1 MQLSSSN
8 LRIYLC
14 LHNFSIS
21 PYIMH
26 RFLFILLL
34 TLLNQIALAQEDSS
48 IRSRLESFLAF
59 TETMDVDKA
68 LDFTYPRVF
77 ALVSREDMK
86 KELKKTMNS
95 EEVSVRL
102 DSFRVDTIFPVFQLD
117 SGHYAK
123 IFYRMNMH
131 MKILQQ
137 AEDEEE
143 TDPDMMVHIF
153 EFQFGEGNVS
163 YNKEKKEFKI
173 RHRAAL
179 VAIRD
184 DISPQWTF
192 LNLEIDSPLSGILF
206 SEKLLEKLETYK

>member
-1 MQLSSSN
+1 
-8 LRIYLC
+8 
-14 LHNFSIS
+14 
-21 PYIMH
+21 MH

-34 TLLNQIALAQEDSS
+34 TLLNQFAFAQEDSS

-68 LDFTYPRVF
+68 LDITYPRVF

-86 KELKKTMNS
+86 KELKKSMNS

-117 SGHYAK
+117 SGQYAK

-143 TDPDMMVHIF
+143 TDPDMMVRIF

-192 LNLEIDSPLSGILF
+192 LNLETDSPLSGILF

>member
-21 PYIMH
+21 LLIMH
-26 RFLFILLL
+26 KFLLVLVLSLGGQLAF
-34 TLLNQIALAQEDSS
+34 AQEDST
-48 IRSRLESFLAF
+48 IRSRLDAFLAF
-59 TETMDVDKA
+59 TESMDVDQA
-68 LDFTYPRVF
+68 LDITYPRIF

-86 KELKKTMNS
+86 KELNKSMNS
-95 EEVSVRL
+95 EEVTVRL

-131 MKILQQ
+131 MKLIK
-137 AEDEEE
+137 ADEEMDE
-143 TDPDMMVHIF
+143 EDNKMMVRIF

-163 YNKEKKEFKI
+163 YNKEKKEYLI

-179 VAIRD
+179 LAIRD

-192 LNLEIDSPLSGILF
+192 LNLETNSPLSGILF

>member
-14 LHNFSIS
+14 LHNFSIP

-34 TLLNQIALAQEDSS
+34 TLVNQFAFAQEDSS

-68 LDFTYPRVF
+68 LDITYPRVF

-86 KELKKTMNS
+86 KELKKSMNS

-123 IFYRMNMH
+123 IFYRMNMY

-143 TDPDMMVHIF
+143 MNPDMMVRIF

-173 RHRAAL
+173 RHRSAL

-184 DISPQWTF
+184 DISPHWTF
-192 LNLEIDSPLSGILF
+192 LNLETDSPLSGILF
-206 SEKLLEKLETYK
+206 SERLLEKLETYK

>member
-68 LDFTYPRVF
+68 LDITYPRVF

-86 KELKKTMNS
+86 KELKKSMNS

-123 IFYRMNMH
+123 IFYRMNMY

-137 AEDEEE
+137 AEEEE
-143 TDPDMMVHIF
+143 EMDPDMMVRIF

-192 LNLEIDSPLSGILF
+192 LNLETDSPLSGILF

>member
-1 MQLSSSN
+1 
-8 LRIYLC
+8 
-14 LHNFSIS
+14 
-21 PYIMH
+21 
-26 RFLFILLL
+26 
-34 TLLNQIALAQEDSS
+34 
-48 IRSRLESFLAF
+48 
-59 TETMDVDKA
+59 
-68 LDFTYPRVF
+68 
-77 ALVSREDMK
+77 
-86 KELKKTMNS
+86 
-95 EEVSVRL
+95 VSVRL

-143 TDPDMMVHIF
+143 TDPDMMVRIF
-153 EFQFGEGNVS
+153 EFQFGEGNVN

-192 LNLEIDSPLSGILF
+192 LNLETDSPLSGILF

>member
-21 PYIMH
+21 LFIMH
-26 RFLFILLL
+26 KFLLVLVLSLGGQLAF
-34 TLLNQIALAQEDSS
+34 AQEDST
-48 IRSRLESFLAF
+48 IRSRLNAFLAF
-59 TETMDVDKA
+59 TASMDVDQA
-68 LDFTYPRVF
+68 LDITYPRIF
-77 ALVSREDMK
+77 ALISREDMK
-86 KELKKTMNS
+86 KELNKSMNS
-95 EEVSVRL
+95 EEVLVRL

-131 MKILQQ
+131 MKLIK
-137 AEDEEE
+137 ADEEMDE
-143 TDPDMMVHIF
+143 EDNAMMVRIF

-163 YNKEKKEFKI
+163 YNKDQKEYLI

-179 VAIRD
+179 LAIRD

-192 LNLEIDSPLSGILF
+192 LNLETNSPLSGILF
-206 SEKLLEKLETYK
+206 SKKLLEKLETYK